1 MLKYLCFLIIAME
14 IVCCSTF
21 IVADEM
27 AKTQAEE
34 PEDGSCCTAT
44 KTGIIECTELAKTMK
59 EIDKNYKEIKKISG
73 YTSFGEKDWNSI
85 HESSKEL
92 IKHTQKVI
100 KEFPRPDDSKYQ
112 ELNKTLLEESEILL
126 DVTHFRDQVGAVE
139 DAQWQ
144 ARNIRH
150 TCASCHKHLGLHIY
164 PNLYPK
170 ETKKTIAQ

>member
-1 MLKYLCFLIIAME
+1 MQKYLYMFIMLTGTFCFVE
-14 IVCCSTF
+14 YNF
-21 IVADEM
+21 
-27 AKTQAEE
+27 AEETPKNQEAE
-34 PEDGSCCTAT
+34 PEDGSCCTAS
-44 KTGIIECTELAKTMK
+44 KTGKIECTELAKTMK

-73 YTSFGEKDWNSI
+73 YTTFSEKDWNSI

-100 KEFPRPDDSKYQ
+100 KEFARPEDSKYQ
-112 ELNKTLLEESEILL
+112 ELNKTLLKESEILL
-126 DVTHFRDQVGAVE
+126 DVTHFRNEMGAVE

-144 ARNIRH
+144 VRNIRH

-170 ETKKTIAQ
+170 ETAKQ